1 MDDNLRIDF
10 CTAPLKCMQQN
21 HTTCMGHSNYLSSAT
36 TPSPA
41 RMAGFQIGAGGGGI
55 LQRIPHNWLFT
66 LGSVYSTDASGA
78 EQMPETNNSYQT

>member
-1 MDDNLRIDF
+1 MHAAKSYYLYGTFQLFLLSND
-10 CTAPLKCMQQN
+10 PLPPKD
-21 HTTCMGHSNYLSSAT
+21 GGLSNWG
-36 TPSPA
+36 
-41 RMAGFQIGAGGGGI
+41 RGGGI